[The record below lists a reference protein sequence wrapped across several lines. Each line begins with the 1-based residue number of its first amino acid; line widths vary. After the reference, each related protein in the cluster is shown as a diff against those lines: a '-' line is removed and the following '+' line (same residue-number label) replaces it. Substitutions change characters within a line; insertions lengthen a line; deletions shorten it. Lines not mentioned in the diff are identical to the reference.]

1 MHEIV
6 KMRKLLSIYL
16 DKEEK
21 TYNFKRSCIENS
33 LYGVDIDNG
42 AVEICKLRF
51 WLSMIVDEE
60 EFHNIKPLPNL
71 DYKVV
76 RGDSLLKIEK
86 KLLNFKLFEDLE
98 KTKPL
103 LFSET
108 SPTKKQDYKKQIDD
122 LFSKITNGNTE
133 FDIEVYFSEVF
144 HQKGGFDVVVAN
156 PPYIQLQNEG
166 GKLAKLYEKLNY
178 ETFDRKGDIYV
189 LFYERG
195 IQLLKDNGLLC
206 FITSN
211 KWMRAGYGEKLR
223 NFFAKYNPQILI
235 DLGPGIFETATV
247 DTNIL
252 LIQKKPNE
260 KKLRAVTLQRE
271 NNEPIDIKAQL
282 KNRGAVLTDL
292 SKDAWF
298 IGSASEQKLKEKI
311 EQIGKPL
318 KEWDVKI
325 YYGIKTGLNEAFII
339 DSQKREEIL
348 NNCKDE
354 EERRRTE
361 AVIKPILRGRDI
373 KRYYYEWAGLWVI
386 GTFPALRLNIDDYP
400 SLKKYFLDHF
410 DIRQLEQSGKKY
422 PELGFNARKKTS
434 NKWFETQDQ
443 IAYYHEFEKEKV
455 VWQRITQEPTFCL
468 VGSNIFTLDSM
479 AFFTGNNLK
488 YIMAILNSKLIYKY
502 VEMIVHQYG
511 FTGFRLSNQYVEIM
525 PIPPI
530 TPSNQSIVQQ
540 IEELVDK
547 IISAKKENPLADT
560 SQWEQ
565 DIDRLV
571 YSLYGLTE
579 EEIEIVEKYVYL
591 KNNK

>member
-1 MHEIV
+1 
-6 KMRKLLSIYL
+6 
-16 DKEEK
+16 
-21 TYNFKRSCIENS
+21 
-33 LYGVDIDNG
+33 
-42 AVEICKLRF
+42 
-51 WLSMIVDEE
+51 
-60 EFHNIKPLPNL
+60 
-71 DYKVV
+71 
-76 RGDSLLKIEK
+76 
-86 KLLNFKLFEDLE
+86 
-98 KTKPL
+98 
-103 LFSET
+103 
-108 SPTKKQDYKKQIDD
+108 
-122 LFSKITNGNTE
+122 
-133 FDIEVYFSEVF
+133 
-144 HQKGGFDVVVAN
+144 
-156 PPYIQLQNEG
+156 
-166 GKLAKLYEKLNY
+166 
-178 ETFDRKGDIYV
+178 
-189 LFYERG
+189 
-195 IQLLKDNGLLC
+195 
-206 FITSN
+206 
-211 KWMRAGYGEKLR
+211 MRAGYGEKLR
-223 NFFAKYNPQILI
+223 NFFARYNPQILI

-260 KKLRAVTLQRE
+260 KNLNAVTLQRE
-271 NNEPIDIKAQL
+271 NHEPIDIKAQL
-282 KNRGAVLTDL
+282 KERGVILTDL
-292 SKDAWF
+292 TKDAWF
-298 IGSASEQKLKEKI
+298 IGSATEQKLKEKI
-311 EQIGKPL
+311 ERIGKPL

-325 YYGIKTGLNEAFII
+325 YRGVLTGLNEAFII

-373 KRYYYEWAGLWVI
+373 KRYYYEWAGLWI
-386 GTFPALRLNIDDYP
+386 IFIPWHFPLHEDTTIQGASKKAETEFEKLYPTVYNHLSQFKNPLKNRNKAETGIRYEWYALQR
-400 SLKKYFLDHF
+400 
-410 DIRQLEQSGKKY
+410 
-422 PELGFNARKKTS
+422 AAAT
-434 NKWFETQDQ
+434 
-443 IAYYHEFEKEKV
+443 YYHEFEKEKV

-547 IISAKKENPLADT
+547 IISTKKENSLTDT

-565 DIDRLV
+565 EIDRLV

-579 EEIEIVEKYVYL
+579 EEIKIVEKHIYS